1 MIRNKHKFAFLLCML
16 LMTTT
21 VFGASEAEYKKLAKT
36 WTLNADGSQKFRY
49 KMELTLFTHTAMN
62 GTYGE
67 SFIVYNPQY
76 QELKINSSYT
86 KQKDGT
92 IIKTPDNAFV
102 EVLPRNAAD
111 APAYNHLKEMVVV
124 HTGLELGAT
133 IYLDYTVTSK
143 PGYLPEVD
151 IFEEL
156 LQSSPVKEYTLTIV
170 TPEVKELAYT
180 LTNNPAKASVKRSGG
195 TCTTSWTLR
204 NLPASSR
211 APFVYVKNGDVPFL
225 AATTYASE
233 GEALATLLKQ
243 FNPSGDP
250 QLTTLAESLTEG
262 KKKDE
267 DKLEAILEYTTN
279 HIANNGLTLDQTGYR
294 LRPADA
300 VMSTAYGTEVEK
312 ANLLAGLLDGAGFK
326 AEPMATYQAYADK
339 GLALKAVDQLFVSC
353 MVNGELYL
361 FSTSST
367 HRPQTVNFDR
377 TPLFSLQTGK
387 PVAIAVPQDY
397 LIKSD
402 IAVRFKDGK
411 VTTSTK
417 ESVGKELM
425 PYFTTGNSENE
436 QTAPLKVENGYATIS
451 LPDAGYGFSHLPYGY
466 LNSQR
471 KENLLIPRPV
481 NEVYTYTI
489 ECPENM
495 ELRTPETDKTI
506 RNAAGSLTISV
517 KKNGRTATVTRSL
530 ELNKQL
536 YTPAE
541 YKELR
546 QLRHK
551 RKDSIVFSTIKTITF
566 RMADTACYINA
577 DISHPQKALIFW

>member
-1 MIRNKHKFAFLLCML
+1 MIRNKHKFAFLICML

-36 WTLNADGSQKFRY
+36 WTLNADGSQEFRY
-49 KMELTLFTHTAMN
+49 DMELTLFTHTAMN

-262 KKKDE
+262 EKKDE

-300 VMSTAYGTEVEK
+300 VISTAYGTEVEK

-367 HRPQTVNFDR
+367 HRPQTVNFDQ

-397 LIKSD
+397 QIKSD

-451 LPDAGYGFSHLPYGY
+451 LPDAEYGFSHLPYGY

-546 QLRHK
+546 QLLTEWSDVNGK
-551 RKDSIVFSTIKTITF
+551 TLLFSV
-566 RMADTACYINA
+566 R
-577 DISHPQKALIFW
+577 

>member
-1 MIRNKHKFAFLLCML
+1 MILNKHKLAFLLCLL
-16 LMTTT
+16 LMATTA
-21 VFGASEAEYKKLAKT
+21 FGAPEAEYKKLAKT
-36 WTLNADGSQKFRY
+36 WTLNADGSQEFHY
-49 KMELTLFTHTAMN
+49 NMELTLFTHTAMN

-151 IFEEL
+151 VFEEL
-156 LQSSPVKEYTLTIV
+156 LQSSPVKEYILTIV
-170 TPEVKELAYT
+170 TPETKELACT
-180 LTNNPAKASVKRSGG
+180 LANNPTKASVKQSGG
-195 TCTTSWTLR
+195 IRTTSWTLR

-211 APFVYVKNGDVPFL
+211 APFVSVKNGDVPFL

-233 GEALATLLKQ
+233 GEALATLLRQ

-250 QLTTLAESLTEG
+250 QLATLAESLIEG
-262 KKKDE
+262 KDKDE
-267 DKLEAILEYTTN
+267 DKLKAILEYTTS
-279 HIANNGLTLDQTGYR
+279 HIANNRLTLDQTGYR

-300 VMSTAYGTEVEK
+300 VISTAYGTEAEK
-312 ANLLAGLLDGAGFK
+312 ANLLASLLNGAGFK
-326 AEPMATYQAYADK
+326 AEPTVTYQAHADK
-339 GLALKAVDQLFVSC
+339 GLALKAIDQLLVSC

-361 FSTSST
+361 FSTTSSR
-367 HRPQTVNFDR
+367 RPQTVNFDR

-387 PVAIAVPQDY
+387 PVAVAVPQDY
-397 LIKSD
+397 QIKSD
-402 IAVRFKDGK
+402 IAVSFKDGK
-411 VTTSTK
+411 VTTSTT
-417 ESVGKELM
+417 ESVGKALM
-425 PYFTTGNSENE
+425 PYFTTGNSKNN
-436 QTAPLKVENGYATIS
+436 QTVPLKVENGYTTIS

-481 NEVYTYTI
+481 SEVYTYTI

-506 RNAAGSLTISV
+506 RNAAGSLTIAV
-517 KKNGRTATVTRSL
+517 KKNGRMATVTRSL

-541 YKELR
+541 YKDLR
-546 QLRHK
+546 RLLAEWSDVNGK
-551 RKDSIVFSTIKTITF
+551 TLLFSV
-566 RMADTACYINA
+566 R
-577 DISHPQKALIFW
+577 

>member
-21 VFGASEAEYKKLAKT
+21 VFGSSEAEYKKLAKT
-36 WTLNADGSQKFRY
+36 WTLNADGSQEFRY
-49 KMELTLFTHTAMN
+49 DMELTLFTHTAMN

-243 FNPSGDP
+243 FKPSGDP

-262 KKKDE
+262 EKKDE

-300 VMSTAYGTEVEK
+300 VISTAYGTEVEK

-397 LIKSD
+397 QIKSD

-451 LPDAGYGFSHLPYGY
+451 LPDAEYGFSHLPYGY

-546 QLRHK
+546 QLLTEWSDVNGK
-551 RKDSIVFSTIKTITF
+551 TLLFSV
-566 RMADTACYINA
+566 R
-577 DISHPQKALIFW
+577 

>member
-1 MIRNKHKFAFLLCML
+1 MIQNKHKFAFLLCML

-21 VFGASEAEYKKLAKT
+21 VYGASEAEYKKLAKT
-36 WTLNADGSQKFRY
+36 WTLNADGSQEFRY
-49 KMELTLFTHTAMN
+49 DMELTLFTHTAMN

-111 APAYNHLKEMVVV
+111 APAYNHLKEMVIV

-170 TPEVKELAYT
+170 IPEAKELAYT

-262 KKKDE
+262 EKKDE

-300 VMSTAYGTEVEK
+300 VISTAYGTEAEK

-417 ESVGKELM
+417 ESVGKELI

-451 LPDAGYGFSHLPYGY
+451 LPDAEYGFSHLPYGY

-530 ELNKQL
+530 KLNKQL

-541 YKELR
+541 YKDLR
-546 QLRHK
+546 QLLTEWSDVNGK
-551 RKDSIVFSTIKTITF
+551 TLLFSV
-566 RMADTACYINA
+566 R
-577 DISHPQKALIFW
+577 

>member
-1 MIRNKHKFAFLLCML
+1 MIQNKHKFAFLLCML

-21 VFGASEAEYKKLAKT
+21 VYGASEAEYKKLAKT

-86 KQKDGT
+86 KQKDGK

-262 KKKDE
+262 GKKDE

-397 LIKSD
+397 QIKSD

-546 QLRHK
+546 QLLTEWSDINGK
-551 RKDSIVFSTIKTITF
+551 TLLFSV
-566 RMADTACYINA
+566 R
-577 DISHPQKALIFW
+577 

>member
-1 MIRNKHKFAFLLCML
+1 MIQNKHKLAFLLCLL
-16 LMTTT
+16 LMATTA
-21 VFGASEAEYKKLAKT
+21 FGASEAEYKKLAKT
-36 WTLNADGSQKFRY
+36 WTLNADGSQEFRY
-49 KMELTLFTHTAMN
+49 NMELTLFTHTAMN

-86 KQKDGT
+86 RQKDGT

-133 IYLDYTVTSK
+133 IYLDYTVISK

-151 IFEEL
+151 VFEEL

-170 TPEVKELAYT
+170 TPEAKELVYT
-180 LTNNPAKASVKRSGG
+180 LANNTAKASVKQSGG
-195 TCTTSWTLR
+195 TRTTTWTLR

-211 APFVYVKNGDVPFL
+211 APFVSVRNGDVPFL
-225 AATTYASE
+225 AATTYASK
-233 GEALATLLKQ
+233 GEALATLFKQ
-243 FNPSGDP
+243 FNPAGDP

-262 KKKDE
+262 KNKDE
-267 DKLEAILEYTTN
+267 EKLQAILEYTTN
-279 HIANNGLTLDQTGYR
+279 HIAGNMLTLDQTGYR

-300 VMSTAYGTEVEK
+300 VMSTAYGTEAEK
-312 ANLLAGLLDGAGFK
+312 ANLLAGLLAGAGFK
-326 AEPMATYQAYADK
+326 AEPMATYQAHAEK
-339 GLALKAVDQLFVSC
+339 GLALKAIDQLLVSC
-353 MVNGELYL
+353 MVNGEMYL
-361 FSTSST
+361 FSPYST
-367 HRPQTVNFDR
+367 RRPQTVNFDR
-377 TPLFSLQTGK
+377 TPLFSLTTGQ
-387 PVAIAVPQDY
+387 PVAVAVPQDY
-397 LIKSD
+397 RIKSD

-417 ESVGKELM
+417 ESVGKALR
-425 PYFTTGNSENE
+425 PYFTEANSESDR
-436 QTAPLKVENGYATIS
+436 TASLEVENGFATIS
-451 LPDAGYGFSHLPYGY
+451 LPDAVQGFSHLPYGY
-466 LNSQR
+466 LNSRR

-481 NEVYTYTI
+481 SEVYTYTI
-489 ECPENM
+489 ECPDNM
-495 ELRTPETDKTI
+495 QLRTPETDKTI
-506 RNAAGSLTISV
+506 SNAAGKLTISV

-546 QLRHK
+546 RLLTEWSDANGK
-551 RKDSIVFSTIKTITF
+551 TLLFSV
-566 RMADTACYINA
+566 
-577 DISHPQKALIFW
+577 W

>member
-1 MIRNKHKFAFLLCML
+1 MIQNKYKLAFLLCLL
-16 LMTTT
+16 LMATTA
-21 VFGASEAEYKKLAKT
+21 FGASEAEYKKLAKT
-36 WTLNADGSQKFRY
+36 WTLNADGSQEFRY
-49 KMELTLFTHTAMN
+49 DMELTLFTHTAMN

-151 IFEEL
+151 VFEEL

-170 TPEVKELAYT
+170 TPEAKELAYT
-180 LTNNPAKASVKRSGG
+180 LANNPAKASVKQSAG
-195 TCTTSWTLR
+195 TRTTSWTLR

-211 APFVYVKNGDVPFL
+211 APFVSVRNGDVPFL

-262 KKKDE
+262 KDKDE
-267 DKLEAILEYTTN
+267 DKLKAILEYTTS
-279 HIANNGLTLDQTGYR
+279 HIDNNMLTLDQTGYR

-300 VMSTAYGTEVEK
+300 VMSSAYGTEAEK
-312 ANLLAGLLDGAGFK
+312 ANLLTGLLNGAGFK
-326 AEPMATYQAYADK
+326 AEPMVTYQAHADK
-339 GLALKAVDQLFVSC
+339 GLALKAVDQLLVSC
-353 MVNGELYL
+353 MVNGESYL
-361 FSTSST
+361 FSTYST
-367 HRPQTVNFDR
+367 GRPQTVNFDR

-387 PVAIAVPQDY
+387 PVAVAVPQDY
-397 LIKSD
+397 QIKSD
-402 IAVRFKDGK
+402 ITISFKDGK
-411 VTTSTK
+411 MTTSAK
-417 ESVGKELM
+417 ESVGKALM
-425 PYFTTGNSENE
+425 PYFTTGNNE
-436 QTAPLKVENGYATIS
+436 SNQTAPLEVKNGYATIS
-451 LPDAGYGFSHLPYGY
+451 LPDAGYGFSHLPYGN

-481 NEVYTYTI
+481 SEVYVYTI

-506 RNAAGSLTISV
+506 SNAAGNLTITV
-517 KKNGRTATVTRSL
+517 KKNGRTATITRNL
-530 ELNKQL
+530 KLNKQL

-541 YKELR
+541 YKDLR
-546 QLRHK
+546 LLLTEWSDVNGK
-551 RKDSIVFSTIKTITF
+551 TLLFSV
-566 RMADTACYINA
+566 R
-577 DISHPQKALIFW
+577 

>member
-1 MIRNKHKFAFLLCML
+1 MIQNKHKFAFLLCML

-36 WTLNADGSQKFRY
+36 WTLNADGSQEFRY
-49 KMELTLFTHTAMN
+49 DMELTLFTHTAMN

-170 TPEVKELAYT
+170 IPEAKELAYT

-262 KKKDE
+262 EKRDE

-397 LIKSD
+397 QIKSD

-436 QTAPLKVENGYATIS
+436 QTAPLKVENGYATVS

-546 QLRHK
+546 QLLTEWSDINGK
-551 RKDSIVFSTIKTITF
+551 TLLFSV
-566 RMADTACYINA
+566 
-577 DISHPQKALIFW
+577 Q

>member
-1 MIRNKHKFAFLLCML
+1 MIRNKHKFAFLICML

-36 WTLNADGSQKFRY
+36 WTLNADGSQEFRY
-49 KMELTLFTHTAMN
+49 DMELTLFTHTAMN

-111 APAYNHLKEMVVV
+111 APAYNHLKEMVIV

-204 NLPASSR
+204 NLPTSSR

-262 KKKDE
+262 EKKDE

-300 VMSTAYGTEVEK
+300 VISTAYGTEVEK

-397 LIKSD
+397 QIKSD

-451 LPDAGYGFSHLPYGY
+451 LPDAEYGFSHLPYGY

-546 QLRHK
+546 QLLTEWSDVNGK
-551 RKDSIVFSTIKTITF
+551 TLLFSV
-566 RMADTACYINA
+566 R
-577 DISHPQKALIFW
+577 

>member
-1 MIRNKHKFAFLLCML
+1 MIQNKHKFAFLLCML

-170 TPEVKELAYT
+170 IPEAKELAYT

-262 KKKDE
+262 EKKDE

-300 VMSTAYGTEVEK
+300 VISTAYGTEVEK

-397 LIKSD
+397 QIKSD

-451 LPDAGYGFSHLPYGY
+451 LPDAEYGFSHLPYGY

-541 YKELR
+541 YKDLR
-546 QLRHK
+546 QLLTEWSDVNGK
-551 RKDSIVFSTIKTITF
+551 TLLFSV
-566 RMADTACYINA
+566 R
-577 DISHPQKALIFW
+577 

>member
-36 WTLNADGSQKFRY
+36 WTLNADGSQEFRY
-49 KMELTLFTHTAMN
+49 DMELTLFTHTAMN

-300 VMSTAYGTEVEK
+300 VISTAYGTEVEK

-397 LIKSD
+397 QIKSD

-451 LPDAGYGFSHLPYGY
+451 LPDAEYGFSHLPYGY

-546 QLRHK
+546 QLLTEWSDVNGK
-551 RKDSIVFSTIKTITF
+551 TLLFSV
-566 RMADTACYINA
+566 R
-577 DISHPQKALIFW
+577 

>member
-1 MIRNKHKFAFLLCML
+1 MIQNKHKFAFLLCML

-36 WTLNADGSQKFRY
+36 WTLNADGSQEFRY
-49 KMELTLFTHTAMN
+49 DMELTLFTHTAMN

-170 TPEVKELAYT
+170 IPEAKELAYT

-262 KKKDE
+262 EKKDE

-300 VMSTAYGTEVEK
+300 VISTAYGTEVEK

-397 LIKSD
+397 QIKSD

-451 LPDAGYGFSHLPYGY
+451 LPDAEYGFSHLPYGY

-546 QLRHK
+546 QLLTEWSDVNGK
-551 RKDSIVFSTIKTITF
+551 TLLFSV
-566 RMADTACYINA
+566 R
-577 DISHPQKALIFW
+577 

>member
-1 MIRNKHKFAFLLCML
+1 MIRNKHKFAFLICML

-36 WTLNADGSQKFRY
+36 WTLNADGSQEFRY
-49 KMELTLFTHTAMN
+49 DMELTLFTHTAMN

-170 TPEVKELAYT
+170 IPEAKELAYT

-262 KKKDE
+262 EKKDE

-300 VMSTAYGTEVEK
+300 VISTAYGTEVEK

-397 LIKSD
+397 QIKSD

-451 LPDAGYGFSHLPYGY
+451 LPDAEYGFSHLPYGY

-546 QLRHK
+546 QLLTEWSDVNGK
-551 RKDSIVFSTIKTITF
+551 TLLFSV
-566 RMADTACYINA
+566 R
-577 DISHPQKALIFW
+577 

>member
-36 WTLNADGSQKFRY
+36 WTLNADGSQEFRY
-49 KMELTLFTHTAMN
+49 DMELTLFTHTAMN

-170 TPEVKELAYT
+170 IPEAKELAYT

-262 KKKDE
+262 EKKDE

-367 HRPQTVNFDR
+367 HRPQTVNFDQ

-397 LIKSD
+397 QIKSD

-451 LPDAGYGFSHLPYGY
+451 LPDAEYGFSHLPYGY

-541 YKELR
+541 YKDLR
-546 QLRHK
+546 QLLTEWSDVNGK
-551 RKDSIVFSTIKTITF
+551 TLLFSV
-566 RMADTACYINA
+566 R
-577 DISHPQKALIFW
+577 

>member
-1 MIRNKHKFAFLLCML
+1 MIQNKHKFAFLLCML

-21 VFGASEAEYKKLAKT
+21 VYGASEAEYKKLAKT
-36 WTLNADGSQKFRY
+36 WTLNADGSQEFRY
-49 KMELTLFTHTAMN
+49 DMELTLFTHTAMN

-300 VMSTAYGTEVEK
+300 VMSTAYGTEAEK

-402 IAVRFKDGK
+402 IAPFCQKLAQILVFGRCIELFVQFQATGDGCR
-411 VTTSTK
+411 TSVFLDGDSQATGGIADRL
-417 ESVGKELM
+417 VG
-425 PYFTTGNSENE
+425 FRGAQFHIFRTFDRVCIDFVDRAWD
-436 QTAPLKVENGYATIS
+436 QQVFFPLAVQVAIRQMGEAIS
-451 LPDAGYGFSHLPYGY
+451 G
-466 LNSQR
+466 
-471 KENLLIPRPV
+471 
-481 NEVYTYTI
+481 
-489 ECPENM
+489 
-495 ELRTPETDKTI
+495 I
-506 RNAAGSLTISV
+506 R
-517 KKNGRTATVTRSL
+517 
-530 ELNKQL
+530 Q
-536 YTPAE
+536 
-541 YKELR
+541 
-546 QLRHK
+546 
-551 RKDSIVFSTIKTITF
+551 
-566 RMADTACYINA
+566 
-577 DISHPQKALIFW
+577 

>member
-1 MIRNKHKFAFLLCML
+1 MIQNKHKFAFLLCML

-36 WTLNADGSQKFRY
+36 WTLNADGSQEFRY
-49 KMELTLFTHTAMN
+49 DMELTLFTHTAMN

-111 APAYNHLKEMVVV
+111 APAYNHLKEMVIV

-170 TPEVKELAYT
+170 IPEAKELAYT

-262 KKKDE
+262 EKKDE

-300 VMSTAYGTEVEK
+300 VISTAYGTEVEK

-397 LIKSD
+397 QIKSD

-451 LPDAGYGFSHLPYGY
+451 LPDAEYGFSHLPYGY

-546 QLRHK
+546 QLLTEWSDVNGK
-551 RKDSIVFSTIKTITF
+551 TLLFSV
-566 RMADTACYINA
+566 R
-577 DISHPQKALIFW
+577 

>member
-1 MIRNKHKFAFLLCML
+1 MIRNKHKFAFLICML

-36 WTLNADGSQKFRY
+36 WTLNADGSQEFRY
-49 KMELTLFTHTAMN
+49 DMELTLFTHTAMN

-397 LIKSD
+397 QIKSD

-451 LPDAGYGFSHLPYGY
+451 LPDAEYGFSHLPYGY

-541 YKELR
+541 YKDLR
-546 QLRHK
+546 QLLTEWSDVNGK
-551 RKDSIVFSTIKTITF
+551 TLLFSV
-566 RMADTACYINA
+566 R
-577 DISHPQKALIFW
+577 

>member
-1 MIRNKHKFAFLLCML
+1 MIQNKHKFAFLLCML

-36 WTLNADGSQKFRY
+36 WTLNADGSQEFRY
-49 KMELTLFTHTAMN
+49 NMELTLFTHTAMN

-262 KKKDE
+262 EKKDE

-300 VMSTAYGTEVEK
+300 VMSTAYGTEAEK

-397 LIKSD
+397 QIKSD

-451 LPDAGYGFSHLPYGY
+451 LPDAEYGFSHLPYGY

-546 QLRHK
+546 QLLTEWSDINGK
-551 RKDSIVFSTIKTITF
+551 TLLFSV
-566 RMADTACYINA
+566 
-577 DISHPQKALIFW
+577 Q

>member
-36 WTLNADGSQKFRY
+36 WTLNADGSQEFRY
-49 KMELTLFTHTAMN
+49 DMELTLFTHTAMN

-170 TPEVKELAYT
+170 IPEAKELAYT

-262 KKKDE
+262 EKKDE

-397 LIKSD
+397 QIKSD

-451 LPDAGYGFSHLPYGY
+451 LPDAEYGFSHLPYGY

-546 QLRHK
+546 QLLTEWSDVNGK
-551 RKDSIVFSTIKTITF
+551 TLLFQYDKDNYF
-566 RMADTACYINA
+566 
-577 DISHPQKALIFW
+577 

>member
-36 WTLNADGSQKFRY
+36 WTLNADGSQEFRY
-49 KMELTLFTHTAMN
+49 DMELTLFTHTAMN

-170 TPEVKELAYT
+170 IPEAKELAYT

-262 KKKDE
+262 EKKDE

-397 LIKSD
+397 QIKND

-451 LPDAGYGFSHLPYGY
+451 LPDAEYGFSHLPYGY

-546 QLRHK
+546 QLLTEWSDVNGK
-551 RKDSIVFSTIKTITF
+551 TLLFSV
-566 RMADTACYINA
+566 R
-577 DISHPQKALIFW
+577 

>member
-36 WTLNADGSQKFRY
+36 WTLNADGSQEFRY
-49 KMELTLFTHTAMN
+49 DMELTLFTHTAMN

-170 TPEVKELAYT
+170 IPEAKELAYT

-262 KKKDE
+262 EKKDE

-300 VMSTAYGTEVEK
+300 VISTAYGTEVEK

-397 LIKSD
+397 QIKSD

-451 LPDAGYGFSHLPYGY
+451 LPDAEYGFSHLPYGY

-481 NEVYTYTI
+481 NEVYTYTL

-546 QLRHK
+546 QLLTEWSDVNGK
-551 RKDSIVFSTIKTITF
+551 TLLFSV
-566 RMADTACYINA
+566 R
-577 DISHPQKALIFW
+577 

>member
-1 MIRNKHKFAFLLCML
+1 MIRNKHKFAFLICML

-36 WTLNADGSQKFRY
+36 WTLNADGSQEFRY
-49 KMELTLFTHTAMN
+49 DMELTLFTHTAMN

-111 APAYNHLKEMVVV
+111 APAYNHLKEMVIV

-211 APFVYVKNGDVPFL
+211 APFVYAKNGDVPFL

-300 VMSTAYGTEVEK
+300 VMSTAYGTEAEK

-387 PVAIAVPQDY
+387 PIAIAVPQDY

-451 LPDAGYGFSHLPYGY
+451 LPDAEYGFSHLPYGY

-541 YKELR
+541 YKDLR
-546 QLRHK
+546 QLLTEWSDVNGK
-551 RKDSIVFSTIKTITF
+551 TLLFSV
-566 RMADTACYINA
+566 R
-577 DISHPQKALIFW
+577 

>member
-36 WTLNADGSQKFRY
+36 WTLNADGSQEFRY
-49 KMELTLFTHTAMN
+49 DMELTLFTHTAMN

-262 KKKDE
+262 EKKDE

-300 VMSTAYGTEVEK
+300 VISTAYGTEVEK

-397 LIKSD
+397 QIKSD

-451 LPDAGYGFSHLPYGY
+451 LPDAEYGFSHLPYGY

-541 YKELR
+541 YEELR
-546 QLRHK
+546 QLLTEWSDVNGK
-551 RKDSIVFSTIKTITF
+551 TLLFSV
-566 RMADTACYINA
+566 R
-577 DISHPQKALIFW
+577 

>member
-36 WTLNADGSQKFRY
+36 WTLNADGSQEFRY
-49 KMELTLFTHTAMN
+49 DMELTLFTHTAMN

-170 TPEVKELAYT
+170 IPEAKELAYT

-262 KKKDE
+262 EKKDE

-326 AEPMATYQAYADK
+326 AEPRATYQAYADK

-397 LIKSD
+397 QIKSD

-451 LPDAGYGFSHLPYGY
+451 LPDAEYGFSHLPYGY

-541 YKELR
+541 YKDLR
-546 QLRHK
+546 QLLTEWSDVNGK
-551 RKDSIVFSTIKTITF
+551 TLLFSV
-566 RMADTACYINA
+566 R
-577 DISHPQKALIFW
+577 

>member
-36 WTLNADGSQKFRY
+36 WTLNADGSQEFRY
-49 KMELTLFTHTAMN
+49 DMELTLFTHTAMN

-170 TPEVKELAYT
+170 IPEAKELAYT

-262 KKKDE
+262 EKKDE

-367 HRPQTVNFDR
+367 HRPQTVNFDQ

-397 LIKSD
+397 QIKSD

-436 QTAPLKVENGYATIS
+436 QTAPLKEENGYATIS
-451 LPDAGYGFSHLPYGY
+451 LPDAEYGFSHLPYGY

-546 QLRHK
+546 QLLTEWSDVNGK
-551 RKDSIVFSTIKTITF
+551 TLLFSV
-566 RMADTACYINA
+566 R
-577 DISHPQKALIFW
+577 

>member
-1 MIRNKHKFAFLLCML
+1 MIQNKHKLAFLLCLL
-16 LMTTT
+16 LMATTA
-21 VFGASEAEYKKLAKT
+21 FGASEAEYKKLAKT
-36 WTLNADGSQKFRY
+36 WTLNADGSQEFRY
-49 KMELTLFTHTAMN
+49 NMELTLFTHTAMN

-133 IYLDYTVTSK
+133 IYLDYTVISK

-151 IFEEL
+151 VFEEL

-170 TPEVKELAYT
+170 TPEAQELVYT
-180 LTNNPAKASVKRSGG
+180 LVNNPAKASVKQSGG
-195 TCTTSWTLR
+195 TRTTTWTLR

-211 APFVYVKNGDVPFL
+211 APFVSVRNGDVPFL

-233 GEALATLLKQ
+233 GEALASLFKQ
-243 FNPSGDP
+243 FNPAGDP

-262 KKKDE
+262 KDKDE
-267 DKLEAILEYTTN
+267 EKLQAILEYTTN
-279 HIANNGLTLDQTGYR
+279 HIAGNMLTLDQTGYR

-300 VMSTAYGTEVEK
+300 VMSTAYGTEAEK
-312 ANLLAGLLDGAGFK
+312 ANLLAGLLAGAGFK
-326 AEPMATYQAYADK
+326 AEPMATYQAHAEK
-339 GLALKAVDQLFVSC
+339 GLALKAIDQLLVSC
-353 MVNGELYL
+353 MVNGEMYL
-361 FSTSST
+361 FSPYST
-367 HRPQTVNFDR
+367 RRPQTVNFDR
-377 TPLFSLQTGK
+377 TPLFSLTTGQ
-387 PVAIAVPQDY
+387 PVAVAVPQDY
-397 LIKSD
+397 RIKSD

-417 ESVGKELM
+417 ESIGKALR
-425 PYFTTGNSENE
+425 PYFTEANSESDR
-436 QTAPLKVENGYATIS
+436 TASLEVENGFATIS
-451 LPDAGYGFSHLPYGY
+451 LPDAVQGFSHLPYGY
-466 LNSQR
+466 LNSRR

-481 NEVYTYTI
+481 SEIYTYTI
-489 ECPENM
+489 ECPDNM
-495 ELRTPETDKTI
+495 QLRTPETDKTI
-506 RNAAGSLTISV
+506 SNAAGKLTISV
-517 KKNGRTATVTRSL
+517 KKNGHTATVTRSL

-546 QLRHK
+546 RLLTEWSDANGK
-551 RKDSIVFSTIKTITF
+551 TLLFSV
-566 RMADTACYINA
+566 R
-577 DISHPQKALIFW
+577 

>member
-1 MIRNKHKFAFLLCML
+1 MIQNKHKFAFLLCML

-36 WTLNADGSQKFRY
+36 WTLNADGSQEFRY
-49 KMELTLFTHTAMN
+49 DMELTLFTHTAMN

-170 TPEVKELAYT
+170 IPEAKELAYT

-300 VMSTAYGTEVEK
+300 VMSTAYGTEAEK

-397 LIKSD
+397 QIKSD

-451 LPDAGYGFSHLPYGY
+451 LPDAEYGFSHLPYSY

-546 QLRHK
+546 QLLTEWSDVNGK
-551 RKDSIVFSTIKTITF
+551 TLLFSV
-566 RMADTACYINA
+566 R
-577 DISHPQKALIFW
+577 

>member
-36 WTLNADGSQKFRY
+36 WTLNADGSQEFRY
-49 KMELTLFTHTAMN
+49 DMELTLFTHTAMN

-262 KKKDE
+262 EKKDE

-300 VMSTAYGTEVEK
+300 VISTAYGTEVEK

-397 LIKSD
+397 QIKSD

-417 ESVGKELM
+417 ESVGKELI

-451 LPDAGYGFSHLPYGY
+451 LPDAEYGFSHLPYGY

-541 YKELR
+541 YKDLR
-546 QLRHK
+546 QLLTEWSDVNGK
-551 RKDSIVFSTIKTITF
+551 TLLFSV
-566 RMADTACYINA
+566 R
-577 DISHPQKALIFW
+577 

>member
-36 WTLNADGSQKFRY
+36 WTLNADGSQEFRY
-49 KMELTLFTHTAMN
+49 DMELTLFTHTAMN

-102 EVLPRNAAD
+102 EVLPRNAVD

-170 TPEVKELAYT
+170 IPEAKELAYT

-262 KKKDE
+262 EKKDE

-451 LPDAGYGFSHLPYGY
+451 LPDARYGFFHLPYGY

-546 QLRHK
+546 QLLTEWSDINGK
-551 RKDSIVFSTIKTITF
+551 TLLFSV
-566 RMADTACYINA
+566 R
-577 DISHPQKALIFW
+577 

>member
-1 MIRNKHKFAFLLCML
+1 MIQNKHKFAFLLCML

-21 VFGASEAEYKKLAKT
+21 VYGASEAEYKKLAKT
-36 WTLNADGSQKFRY
+36 WTLNADGSQEFRY
-49 KMELTLFTHTAMN
+49 DMELTLFTHTAMN

-300 VMSTAYGTEVEK
+300 VMSTAYGTEAEK

-451 LPDAGYGFSHLPYGY
+451 LPDAEYGFSHLPYGY

-541 YKELR
+541 YKDLR
-546 QLRHK
+546 QLLTEWSDVNGK
-551 RKDSIVFSTIKTITF
+551 TLLFSV
-566 RMADTACYINA
+566 R
-577 DISHPQKALIFW
+577 

>member
-36 WTLNADGSQKFRY
+36 WTLNADGSQEFRY
-49 KMELTLFTHTAMN
+49 DMELTLFTHTAMN

-170 TPEVKELAYT
+170 IPEAKELAYT

-262 KKKDE
+262 EKKDE

-300 VMSTAYGTEVEK
+300 VISTAYGTEVEK

-397 LIKSD
+397 QIKSD

-436 QTAPLKVENGYATIS
+436 QTAPLKEENGYATIS
-451 LPDAGYGFSHLPYGY
+451 LPDAEYGFSHLPYGY

-546 QLRHK
+546 QLLTEWSDVNGK
-551 RKDSIVFSTIKTITF
+551 TLLFSV
-566 RMADTACYINA
+566 R
-577 DISHPQKALIFW
+577 

>member
-1 MIRNKHKFAFLLCML
+1 MIRNKNKFAFLLCML

-36 WTLNADGSQKFRY
+36 WTLNADGSQEFRY
-49 KMELTLFTHTAMN
+49 DMELTLFTHTAMN

-170 TPEVKELAYT
+170 IPEAKELAYT

-262 KKKDE
+262 EKKDE

-300 VMSTAYGTEVEK
+300 VISTAYGTEVEK

-397 LIKSD
+397 QIKSD

-451 LPDAGYGFSHLPYGY
+451 LPDAEYGFSHLPYGY

-546 QLRHK
+546 QLLTEWSDVNGK
-551 RKDSIVFSTIKTITF
+551 TLLFSV
-566 RMADTACYINA
+566 R
-577 DISHPQKALIFW
+577 

>member
-1 MIRNKHKFAFLLCML
+1 MIQNKHKFAFLLCML

-262 KKKDE
+262 GKKDE

-300 VMSTAYGTEVEK
+300 VISTAYGTEVEK

-397 LIKSD
+397 QIKSD

-451 LPDAGYGFSHLPYGY
+451 LPDAEYGFSHLPYGY

-546 QLRHK
+546 QLLTEWSDINGK
-551 RKDSIVFSTIKTITF
+551 TLLFSV
-566 RMADTACYINA
+566 R
-577 DISHPQKALIFW
+577 